1 MASGERVCLDVE
13 VEVETIAVDMPAEGL
28 LTDLLREVSRSFY
41 LTLWVLPSAVRTP
54 ISLAYLLARATDT
67 VADAAGVPVEVRLD
81 ALESLG
87 NWIRG
92 DAVRRP
98 DFSRFLGK
106 EAGITEAE
114 GRLLSRL
121 PSAVQLLELCD
132 AFEQERIREVLAVI
146 VSGQVLDLRRFGTVE
161 RGTVRALA
169 TASELDDYTYR
180 VAGCVG
186 EFWTRLC
193 RKSVFSEARLDDA
206 KLLEDGVRFGKGLQL
221 VNILRDLPRDLQAGR
236 CYLPACELAE
246 VGLEPGDLLEP
257 VRSEALSPVYRRWL
271 DLAESHLESGWRYT
285 TSVPRS
291 CVRVRLA
298 CAWPVLIGIR
308 TTGLLR
314 EGPVL
319 EPRHRIKLDRG
330 AVRGILW
337 SSVWRLPFQSL
348 WESQFTDQRRDL
360 RVQVP

>member
-1 MASGERVCLDVE
+1 MLCLDGV
-13 VEVETIAVDMPAEGL
+13 VEVETIAVDTREEGL

-41 LTLWVLPSAVRTP
+41 LTLWVLPAAVRTP

-67 VADAAGVPVEVRLD
+67 VADAAGVPVEARLET
-81 ALESLG
+81 LESLG

-92 DAVRRP
+92 GAVKRP
-98 DFSRFLGK
+98 DFLRFLSSD
-106 EAGITEAE
+106 AGITEAE

-121 PSAVQLLELCD
+121 SSAVQLLELCD
-132 AFEQERIREVLAVI
+132 AFEQERIRQVLDVI

-161 RGTVRALA
+161 PGTVRALA
-169 TASELDDYTYR
+169 TAAELDDYTYR

-193 RKSVFSEARLDDA
+193 RNAVFPGAELDDA

-236 CYLPACELAE
+236 CYLPDSELSE
-246 VGLEPGDLLEP
+246 VGLEPRDLLQP
-257 VRSEALSPVYRRWL
+257 ACSEALRPVYRRWL

-314 EGPVL
+314 GGPVL
-319 EPRHRIKLDRG
+319 EPGHRIKLDRA

-337 SSVWRLPFQSL
+337 SSVWRLPFRGL
-348 WESQFTDQRRDL
+348 WESQFTGQRRAL
-360 RVQVP
+360 RVQMP